1 MNLSQILTKQAKKN
15 PRKTVIIFEKQ
26 RINYKKLNLLTNQL
40 AYGLIRLMHSKDCK
54 IAMLLYN
61 CPEFIITYF
70 TALKIGAIIIPIN
83 TFLSVEEIK
92 FILNDCQADI
102 LVTST
107 DFQKQINSLEFEKP
121 IIWVDKQED
130 SLDWNKV
137 LVKESAKDIGEPEIE
152 ISPDDVATIIYTSGT
167 TGRPKGVMLSH
178 QNLLANIDSCLK
190 AVNIFPKDKFLLFLP
205 MFHSFTFTASV
216 LLPIKTG
223 ASIIVLRSVKPFSK
237 VIKAIMFGRVSIFI
251 GIPHVYNLL
260 ANAKIPWWFRY
271 INPIRLCISGAA
283 PLSIEVLKRFEE
295 RLRIPLLEGYGMT
308 EASPVISF
316 NPPDGIR
323 KPGSVGLPLPGIEVK
338 IDCQSIHSTDSIP
351 AVKDANIG
359 EIIVRGKNVML
370 GYYNLPQ
377 ETNQTIRDGWLFTG
391 DIGRIDED
399 GYIYIVD
406 RKKDMIINKGMNIY
420 PKEIEDVL
428 YTHPEIEDVAVIG
441 EIDINQE
448 EVPVAIVKCKKD
460 QAITSKDAISAKEI
474 IQFCQQKLAA
484 YKVPKT
490 VEFWDDLPKT
500 GTGKILKREIKQIRA
515 KAKADK

>member
-1 MNLSQILTKQAKKN
+1 MNLSQILIQQAKKN
-15 PRKTVIIFEKQ
+15 PRKIAIIFEKQ
-26 RINYKKLNLLTNQL
+26 RIGYKKLNLLTNQL
-40 AYGLIRLMHSKDCK
+40 AHGLIKLTHNKDSK

-70 TALKIGAIIIPIN
+70 TALKIGAVIVPIN

-92 FILNDCQADI
+92 FILNDAQADI

-107 DFQKQINSLEFEKP
+107 DFQKQINLLEFEKP
-121 IIWVDKQED
+121 VIWIDKQED
-130 SLDWNKV
+130 PLDWNKV
-137 LVKESAKDIGEPEIE
+137 LVKESAKGIGEPTVE
-152 ISPDDVATIIYTSGT
+152 ISTNDVATIIYTSGT

-190 AVNIFPKDKFLLFLP
+190 AVKVFPRDKFLLFLP

-223 ASIIVLRSVKPFSK
+223 ARIIVLRSVKPFSK

-295 RLRIPLLEGYGMT
+295 CLRIPLLEGYGMT
-308 EASPVISF
+308 EASPVISL

-323 KPGSVGLPLPGIEVK
+323 KPGSVGLPLPGIEVR
-338 IDCQSIHSTDSIP
+338 IDCQNSTD
-351 AVKDANIG
+351 ANINTIASGIG

-377 ETNQTIRDGWLFTG
+377 ETIQTIRDGWLFTG

-406 RKKDMIINKGMNIY
+406 RKKDMIISKGMNIY

-460 QAITSKDAISAKEI
+460 QVITAKEI
-474 IQFCQQKLAA
+474 IQFCQQKLAV
-484 YKVPKT
+484 YKVPKI

-515 KAKADK
+515 EKGVASLSRDDK